1 MSNVSGIIKSIQDI
15 MRKDVGVDGDAQRIS
30 QLVWMFFLKIY
41 DDREGEIELL
51 EDSYNSPLPEHL
63 RWRNWA
69 ADAEG
74 MTGDELSN
82 FVNLQLFPT
91 LKTGLSVGG
100 LAGGRARVIRSVFED
115 AYNYM
120 KSGTLMRQVIN
131 KICEI
136 DFNNTQD
143 RHTFGSIYEQIL
155 KDLQSAGNAGEFYT
169 PRAVTKFI
177 IDRVDPKLHESVLDP
192 ACGTGGFLACTID
205 HKRSKYVKNA
215 NDEAA
220 LVASLHGVEK
230 KSLPHMLC
238 TTNMI
243 LHGIDTP
250 TQIEHDNML
259 SRRAY
264 KDYGEA
270 DRVDVIMTNPPFG
283 GMEEDG
289 VENQFP
295 ATLRTR
301 ETADLFMALVVKLL
315 KGQGRAAVVLPDGF
329 LFGEGMKTR
338 LKQLLLEQCD
348 LHTIVRLPNGV
359 FNPYTAIKTNIL
371 FFTKKPEDEWPA
383 TKEVWFYEHPYPIG
397 ITSYNKTRPMQVE
410 EFGPE
415 RAWWGSEA
423 DGFAA
428 RVETPQAWKVS
439 LADIV
444 ARNYNLDIKN
454 PHVGEQISHD
464 PEKLLIQYQDQQKDI
479 QTLRDQLKAVLSG
492 ALSGAQ

>member
-41 DDREGEIELL
+41 DDRELELEYT
-51 EDSYNSPLPEHL
+51 EDKYKSPLPEHL

-69 ADAEG
+69 KDPEG
-74 MTGDELSN
+74 MTGDELSD

-91 LKTGLSVGG
+91 LKEKLVIQGE
-100 LAGGRARVIRSVFED
+100 AGKRALVIRNLFED

-136 DFNNTQD
+136 NFNNTAD

-169 PRAVTKFI
+169 PRAVTQFI
-177 IDRVDPKLHESVLDP
+177 VNRIDPKLAESVLDP

-205 HKRSKYVKNA
+205 HKRNNYVKVTG
-215 NDEAA
+215 DEEV
-220 LVASLHGVEK
+220 LQQSIFGVEK

-250 TQIEHDNML
+250 TRIEHKNTL
-259 SRRAY
+259 SRPY
-264 KDYGEA
+264 TDYTPKDQ
-270 DRVDVIMTNPPFG
+270 VDVIITNPPFG

-289 VENQFP
+289 IEKNFP
-295 ATLRTR
+295 TNLRTR
-301 ETADLFMALVVKLL
+301 ETADLFMALIIRRLRD
-315 KGQGRAAVVLPDGF
+315 GGRAAVVLPDGF

-338 LKQLLLEQCD
+338 LKEMLLQECH

-359 FNPYTAIKTNIL
+359 FNPYTGIKTNIL
-371 FFTKKPEDEWPA
+371 FFTKGTPTE
-383 TKEVWFYEHPYPIG
+383 TVWYYEHPYPEG
-397 ITSYNKTRPMQVE
+397 VVSYNKTKPMRFE
-410 EFGPE
+410 EFQTE
-415 RAWWGSEA
+415 IDWWGDEA
-423 DGFAA
+423 DGFAT
-428 RVETPQAWKVS
+428 RVESEQAWQVS
-439 LADIV
+439 LDEIK

-464 PEKLLIQYQDQQKDI
+464 PDELLAKYAAQQQKIGD
-479 QTLRDQLKAVLSG
+479 LRGQLKAILAV
-492 ALSGAQ
+492 ALADKGNA